1 VTKTKISVRINPYN
15 YEMLRS
21 IADLMFLDETRD
33 IGDLSK
39 SLDWILTTFRNN
51 TDFKKMVELMM
62 SYNRYERGSRK
73 TDDIEKTRQ
82 LLSLI
87 LCAEKNNS

>member
-1 VTKTKISVRINPYN
+1 MTKTKISVRINPYN